1 MKRILFLAVSCIL
14 VNLSFAQ
21 ISTSKVYK
29 SDIGHFSFQYPS
41 YLEQQKINNAP
52 HMLLKL
58 DSKNY
63 TLTLSF
69 WEYDFERSI
78 TIWDEDIVSNFSHAD
93 KILTNSKVEKSCEKI
108 YLTLANDTK
117 EKCLKSEILTTNT
130 IQGQTIKYKQITYR
144 LLHNGDYLQ
153 FVFFVFDYHNYWSK
167 SQFSDEIM
175 KGLKLL

>member
-1 MKRILFLAVSCIL
+1 MKRILILAVSCLL

-29 SDIGHFSFQYPS
+29 SDFGHFSFEYPS

-63 TLTLSF
+63 SLTLAL

-78 TIWDEDIVSNFSHAD
+78 TIWDEDIVSNFLHAD
-93 KILTNSKVEKSCEKI
+93 KSMTNSQVEKSCEKI
-108 YLTLANDTK
+108 YLTLANNTK
-117 EKCLKSEILTTNT
+117 VKCLKSEIKTTNT
-130 IQGQTIKYKQITYR
+130 HQGQTIKYKQITYR